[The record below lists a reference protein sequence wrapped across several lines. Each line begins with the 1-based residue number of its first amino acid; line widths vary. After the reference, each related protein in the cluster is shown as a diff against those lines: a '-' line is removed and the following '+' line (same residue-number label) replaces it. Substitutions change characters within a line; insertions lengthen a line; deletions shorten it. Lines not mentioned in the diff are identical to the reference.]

1 MYLALS
7 RKTQITHSSRVCN
20 DASEMFSQKSQDFL
34 AKIRASAKEYTK
46 KEALQ
51 LSNAPLI

>member
-20 DASEMFSQKSQDFL
+20 DASEMFSQKSQDFP

-51 LSNAPLI
+51 LSNAPFI